1 MVFVEKAAASMDD
14 IKSTLSSSDYATKT
28 AGARHAPAAAP
39 IGEGVYAITS
49 TGEGRGQTHLAYML
63 TRPEE
68 VGEVQDGVGLKKQG
82 SYITSA
88 KNPTAAAPA
97 GASLPKG
104 AEYPKE

>member
-88 KNPTAAAPA
+88 KNPTAPAPA